1 MKKVEISSKITVFD
15 NLDELPDQEQILLAR
30 AKEATLKSYAPYSNF
45 KVGCA
50 VLMETGEIISG
61 GNQENAAYPAC
72 ICAERVVLAT
82 ASSMYPGIKP
92 VKMAIVVKNEN
103 KPQLE
108 PAAPCGECR
117 QTIFEIEKR
126 YNQPL
131 RILMKGEV
139 GRVFMVDSVG
149 ELLPL
154 AFSKKDLEQS
164 E

>member
-15 NLDELPDQEQILLAR
+15 SLDELPDQEQILLAR

-50 VLMETGEIISG
+50 IQMETGEIVSG

-103 KPQLE
+103 TSQTE

-117 QTIFEIEKR
+117 QSIFETEKR
-126 YNQPL
+126 YNQAI

-139 GRVFMVDSVG
+139 GRIFMVDSVA

-154 AFSKKDLEQS
+154 AFSKKDLEQQ
-164 E
+164 